1 MNTLYELLSTSES
14 FAAIVTAFDEKMEG
28 PRWGSYL
35 TPSLSGTLNWNAVIS
50 QMSYSPA
57 ASFIDYSGAKPL
69 RSTPGASGLA
79 GKIPSMG
86 NTYTLSAEDQEE
98 ISVIEA
104 NIGKHGID
112 ATALID
118 QLYPI
123 IQRLAVGCDKSVDML
138 LFEALSD
145 GTMTVDAAN
154 NPQGTSFALDWGI
167 QKDTVAVTWDQPAAT
182 PITEIRAIVK
192 KYGDL
197 GYVFDRMMMDRA
209 TYDNMINT
217 DEAKTVLHPS
227 GLAVSNALIPESQVD
242 SVFRAAGLP
251 GIEIVEYTV
260 PIEADN
266 PANNS
271 VIKPFVTNRVSF
283 VPAGSLGQLKYTIDI
298 EEKQPDPKVVYA
310 KRGYTLLSTM
320 IERANRSF
328 DSKLNAFPILNSY
341 KRIVILQTD
350 VVTP

>member
-1 MNTLYELLSTSES
+1 MTLYELLSTSES
-14 FAAIVTAFDEKMEG
+14 FAEIVTAFDEKMES
-28 PRWGSYL
+28 PRWGAYL

-98 ISVIEA
+98 IAVIEA
-104 NIGKHGID
+104 NIGNYGID
-112 ATALID
+112 GSKLID

-145 GTMTVDAAN
+145 STMTVDSTN
-154 NPQGTSFALDWGI
+154 NPQGTAFALDWGI
-167 QKDTVAVTWDQPAAT
+167 QKEPVGVTWDQSTAT
-182 PITEIRAIVK
+182 PITDIKGVVK
-192 KYGDL
+192 KYGDE
-197 GYVFDRMMMDRA
+197 GYVFDRIMMDRS
-209 TYDNMINT
+209 TYDEMMAT
-217 DEAKTVLHPS
+217 DEVKTVLHPS
-227 GLAVSNALIPESQVD
+227 GLAVSNVLVSESQVD

-251 GIEIVEYTV
+251 GIEIVEYSV
-260 PIEADN
+260 PIESDN

-271 VIKPFVTNRVSF
+271 IVKPFKTSRVSF

-320 IERANRSF
+320 VDRANRSF

-341 KRIVILQTD
+341 KRIVILKTD
-350 VVTP
+350 TTP